1 MNLRQIRHVINA
13 RIYNNCIIDQDKFS
27 SELNSE
33 YFFKEKY
40 ASKNLIVGVSGGP
53 DSMLLSHLLKK
64 HSEKF
69 GYRITAVIIDHKLR
83 ESSHKEALLTKNRLN
98 IMGLETIILS
108 LTLIN

>member
-1 MNLRQIRHVINA
+1 MINTQ
-13 RIYNNCIIDQDKFS
+13 IYNNCIIDQDKFS

-33 YFFKEKY
+33 YIFKNKY

-69 GYRITAVIIDHKLR
+69 GYSVTAVIIDHKLR
-83 ESSHKEALLTKNRLN
+83 ESSQKEALLT
-98 IMGLETIILS
+98 ILFYKF
-108 LTLIN
+108 